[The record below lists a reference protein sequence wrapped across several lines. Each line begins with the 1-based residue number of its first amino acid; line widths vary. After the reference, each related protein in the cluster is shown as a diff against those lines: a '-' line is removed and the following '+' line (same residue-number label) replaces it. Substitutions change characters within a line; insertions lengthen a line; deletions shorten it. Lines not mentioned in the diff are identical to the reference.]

1 MAMPAATPALML
13 RVEPN
18 WAMDTVSAA
27 PALASSVMPG
37 PSWPNI
43 SRHSRGSGR
52 RFQAYGAGHV
62 VDGDDG
68 QPGLGGERQQL
79 GGGVVMAQSLIAV
92 GHHRPAA
99 VPAAPPDDVDGVH
112 RERVGRTDHRAD
124 VGVVAEVLDRDVQRV
139 PARVDVGDDRFPRP
153 IAVRVNDIAG
163 VTVAQQRGVVARVVG
178 RRTLPTGR
186 RRGSLPIRSGPGS
199 RARCSLICRPQRR
212 RACRPAT
219 ASGRAARR

>member
-18 WAMDTVSAA
+18 WAMDTVSGGTGPGAVGDA
-27 PALASSVMPG
+27 RSLLTEYQQALP
-37 PSWPNI
+37 
-43 SRHSRGSGR
+43 RQGR

-68 QPGLGGERQQL
+68 QPGLGGERQQF

-92 GHHRPAA
+92 CHHRPAP

-112 RERVGRTDHRAD
+112 RERIGRTDDRAD

-139 PARVDVGDDRFPRP
+139 PAPVDVGDDRFPRP

-163 VTVAQQRGVVARVVG
+163 VTVAQQHGVIAWVVG
-178 RRTLPTGR
+178 RRPWPRADTGVLSPFGRPAEPDR
-186 RRGSLPIRSGPGS
+186 RRRHRADAHSSVVHKPACVPISDSVG
-199 RARCSLICRPQRR
+199 
-212 RACRPAT
+212 
-219 ASGRAARR
+219 